1 MLLVDSFTGAASL
14 RGTMKK
20 RAERGGRNGAEKA
33 GETLPGALMRFASV
47 LLITAVFAATAA
59 SAQQAGPPN
68 QVGVPKHVGMCGM
81 ARTAAARLIC
91 ADPDLAAR
99 DSKLAA
105 AYRQTKSRLP
115 PAAQKDLLKQQLMWM
130 RDRAQKCG
138 LVGKDLASIDELR
151 AAKPCMQNEIEAR
164 LAQLQGEPDLDAGNS
179 APAPSPAGA
188 SAAPPATPSP
198 QTIAPGPA
206 VHAPSLVQS
215 VAVAP
220 MRSPISAPGN
230 QDIVIT
236 PTTTVAAGQTGSGQ
250 FRFAAS
256 ASRVSGTADC
266 GTRSPS
272 AGSRPADAGGSAKPI
287 VKITLADDA
296 NSYQLFEN
304 DTWRAV
310 LEEVRNAVHAA
321 CSKASRAAN
330 NGSEATSALD
340 DRYEVDS
347 SQGLFVAQ
355 SEGVNGAWRVEANVP
370 QTRQKLQ
377 TDLGIQKWIKPS
389 ELARNPYFFKD
400 MVVGMIVRID
410 RKISDSQAVFARS
423 SAQIFVADVPHE
435 FADRDMVVLAGR
447 VMGNK
452 GVVDPSGSEELLPAV
467 AYVGT
472 ANCANVCETL
482 SGLAAP

>member
-1 MLLVDSFTGAASL
+1 M
-14 RGTMKK
+14 
-20 RAERGGRNGAEKA
+20 
-33 GETLPGALMRFASV
+33 
-47 LLITAVFAATAA
+47 
-59 SAQQAGPPN
+59 
-68 QVGVPKHVGMCGM
+68 
-81 ARTAAARLIC
+81 
-91 ADPDLAAR
+91 
-99 DSKLAA
+99 
-105 AYRQTKSRLP
+105 
-115 PAAQKDLLKQQLMWM
+115 
-130 RDRAQKCG
+130 
-138 LVGKDLASIDELR
+138 
-151 AAKPCMQNEIEAR
+151 
-164 LAQLQGEPDLDAGNS
+164 
-179 APAPSPAGA
+179 
-188 SAAPPATPSP
+188 
-198 QTIAPGPA
+198 
-206 VHAPSLVQS
+206 
-215 VAVAP
+215 
-220 MRSPISAPGN
+220 
-230 QDIVIT
+230 
-236 PTTTVAAGQTGSGQ
+236 
-250 FRFAAS
+250 
-256 ASRVSGTADC
+256 SGTADC
-266 GTRSPS
+266 GTQSPS
-272 AGSRPADAGGSAKPI
+272 AGGRPADAGGPAKPI

-330 NGSEATSALD
+330 NGSGATSALD

-400 MVVGMIVRID
+400 MVVGMIVRVD

-423 SAQIFVADVPHE
+423 SARIFVADVPHE